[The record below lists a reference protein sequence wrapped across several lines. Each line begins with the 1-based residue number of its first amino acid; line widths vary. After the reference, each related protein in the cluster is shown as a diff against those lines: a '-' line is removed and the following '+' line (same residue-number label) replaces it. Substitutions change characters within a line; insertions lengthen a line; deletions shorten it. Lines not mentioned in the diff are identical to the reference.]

1 MPKPKTLYDTIRCK
15 PSTPKAD
22 LRRAVHRLLLHIH
35 PDKNTG
41 APPAETAK
49 LNCRVNCVTTIRDI
63 LLNDDRRSSYNRLLR
78 AGVLPPHG
86 DVDTDFEQLL
96 GMIDANRHTRE
107 QAEEGDE

>member
-1 MPKPKTLYDTIRCK
+1 MYDTIRCK

-35 PDKNTG
+35 PDKNAG
-41 APPAETAK
+41 APPSETAK

-86 DVDTDFEQLL
+86 DVDTDFVQLL
-96 GMIDANRHTRE
+96 VMIDANRHPRAGGERE
-107 QAEEGDE
+107 